1 MLLNWCWRILVRVP
15 WTARRSNQPIL
26 KEIKPDYSLEG
37 LMLKL
42 KLQYFGHL
50 MRRTDSFEKT
60 LILGKIEGRRRRGRQ
75 RVRWLDGITTSMDMS
90 LSKLWELVMD
100 REAWSTAVHGVTK
113 SKTQL
118 SDWTEDYIVAESG
131 FPFFL
136 FLLMLLIGFFVSSQ
150 GGEHLTWISHLVLP
164 AHLCGRYKQYP
175 QLDQDN
181 RLWKFMWFKW
191 LVSDVG
197 GIRSSISLTAEPVL
211 LIAVLC
217 CLREYFLFFW
227 YYWKKGL
234 TTMITSDLKFHKF
247 QCTQT
252 GPAVGALTS
261 AAYPPLVFSS
271 SPLLWQPHMSLFA
284 SQRSRG

>member
-1 MLLNWCWRILVRVP
+1 
-15 WTARRSNQPIL
+15 
-26 KEIKPDYSLEG
+26 
-37 LMLKL
+37 MLKL

-50 MRRTDSFEKT
+50 MWRTDSFEKT

-75 RVRWLDGITTSMDMS
+75 RVRWLDGITKSMDMS
-90 LSKLWELVMD
+90 LSKLWELMMD
-100 REAWSTAVHGVTK
+100 REAWSTVVHGVTK
-113 SKTQL
+113 SRTQL
-118 SDWTEDYIVAESG
+118 SDWTEDYIVAESR

-136 FLLMLLIGFFVSSQ
+136 FLLMLLIEFFVSSQ

-164 AHLCGRYKQYP
+164 AHVCGRYKQYP

-211 LIAVLC
+211 LIAALC

-227 YYWKKGL
+227 YYWKKRL
-234 TTMITSDLKFHKF
+234 TTRITSDLKFHKF
-247 QCTQT
+247 RCTQ
-252 GPAVGALTS
+252 A
-261 AAYPPLVFSS
+261 
-271 SPLLWQPHMSLFA
+271 LLWVHWLVLPTHLLFFLAALCCGSHTWVCLLPSEAGASMLFMEACPVTAGKGYGVPSRLQEVCWAGAGNSL
-284 SQRSRG
+284 